1 MLQCWKSHVTAHIEL
16 NQKFPLE
23 TDGDAN
29 NSDKQLCR
37 WHHEGVLNFCKDA
50 WSNTIEEQGVAVS
63 VEELFTLLDIAG
75 SDRKEFV
82 SAFMD
87 TKKSHEVD
95 IMSYVCV
102 HLFKSTGC
110 KLVSILIEHS
120 YSVKSWLI
128 LSYQVQ
134 NFYFELS
141 RG

>member
-1 MLQCWKSHVTAHIEL
+1 MSFNAYRRLHRLVQGYSCQNATLLEITCHGSNIEL
-16 NQKFPLE
+16 SQKFPLE
-23 TDGDAN
+23 TNEDAD

-50 WSNTIEEQGVAVS
+50 WSNTIEGQGLAVS
-63 VEELFTLLDIAG
+63 VEDLFTLLEIAG

-95 IMSYVCV
+95 IMSDVCV

-110 KLVSILIEHS
+110 KLVSTPGPYKH
-120 YSVKSWLI
+120 
-128 LSYQVQ
+128 
-134 NFYFELS
+134 
-141 RG
+141 